1 MLLYGDVKS
10 TLTQASDGGCDPA
23 QVIERVNEAIPL
35 LMGKMYFVG
44 TVAEINIQ
52 TFVPEFSLPFGY
64 ERALSVIQCAA
75 GDFHQGWY
83 SIENSAAYI
92 DPAQWGDSVAIDLG
106 TRATERPLLGPAKII
121 VQSDYN
127 EDFGLT
133 LRLYGSLGGQ
143 PNNVYVESEGRMFPQ
158 NYEELPIGPENS
170 DRSTSLNFYDLVST
184 LRKPVTKGPVRIL
197 AQDQNSGRIYRII
210 TLQPNETDAQRR
222 WYKYPELQFT
232 KIVPRCVYPTDEG
245 FQIDTNFEQVPLCVG
260 DSIVLSGFCPT
271 VFNGLWT
278 VANVVGSS
286 FYVAAPIKA
295 GWVNPG
301 EAISAIG
308 CCTKLAC
315 MTVSAS
321 KEFVPIVDDNSE
333 VIIQNRLA
341 LRMTIRALWAWDTGD
356 VDGAQGFTTLVK
368 QAVDMLTEDLTRY
381 GSDPTNTLNRKAAYK
396 YEYDNF
402 APSTFGYVRARLA
415 LEIPNGL
422 RYGRSDLGRQLNE
435 ALELAIVSGKYGNT
449 TAERVFEVTD
459 CRKIVLDPDC
469 ESVLTATVSGV
480 QGVNGTGFGGGGE
493 VIIGDKYWRS
503 TTNMQPGRGMGYG
516 GQPYFA
522 LSTLG
527 GAGFL
532 KPTLVPCEEEEVDE
546 HGRCCKVFR
555 LEPCGNF
562 ARCCLTAVVKLRYIP
577 AKCLTDHLLITNYAA
592 LKFIVEGLIKK
603 ETGDFE
609 AYQKL
614 KNAGFAILDVEIRH
628 KKGGAQGKIR
638 RPGWA
643 LIRRTQGMR

>member
-35 LMGKMYFVG
+35 LMGKMFFVG

-64 ERALSVIQCAA
+64 ERALSVIQCGA
-75 GDFHQGWY
+75 GDFNQGWY
-83 SIENSAAYI
+83 SIENAAAYI

-106 TRATERPLLGPAKII
+106 MKATERALLGPAKII
-121 VQSDYN
+121 VQSDYS
-127 EDFGLT
+127 EDFGIE
-133 LRLYGSLGGQ
+133 LRLYGSLGGST
-143 PNNVYVESEGRMFPQ
+143 NYVYIEEEGRMRPQ
-158 NYEELPIGPENS
+158 GWEILPIGPDNTNK
-170 DRSTSLNFYDLVST
+170 STSANFYDLVT
-184 LRKPVTKGPVRIL
+184 GIRKPVTRGPVRIL
-197 AQDQNSGRIYRII
+197 AQDQNSGRLYRII

-222 WYKYPELQFT
+222 WYKYPELQVQ

-245 FQIDTNFEQVPLCVG
+245 FQVDTNFEQVPLCAG

-271 VFNGLWT
+271 QFNGLWT
-278 VANVVGSS
+278 VASVVGPS
-286 FYVAAPIKA
+286 FYVVAPIKA
-295 GWVNPG
+295 GWENPG
-301 EAISAIG
+301 EAISKIG

-321 KEFVPIVDDNSE
+321 KTFVPIVDDNSE

-341 LRMTIRALWAWDTGD
+341 LRMAVRAMWAWDTGD
-356 VDGAQGFTTLVK
+356 VDGPQGFTTLITEATK
-368 QAVDMLTEDLTRY
+368 MLTDDLARY
-381 GSDPTNTLNRKAAYK
+381 GADPTNTLNRKAAYRF
-396 YEYDNF
+396 EHDNY
-402 APSTFGYVRARLA
+402 APSTFGYIRARLA
-415 LEIPNGL
+415 LDMANGL
-422 RYGRSDLGRQLNE
+422 RYGRSDLGRLLNE
-435 ALELAIVSGKYGNT
+435 AQELSIVSGKYGNT
-449 TAERVFEVTD
+449 AVERVFEVTD

-469 ESVLTATVSGV
+469 ESVLSASLGGRSSSG
-480 QGVNGTGFGGGGE
+480 FSGGGE
-493 VIIGDKYWRS
+493 IIIGDKYWRS
-503 TTNMQPGRGMGYG
+503 TTNMSPGRGVGFG

-532 KPTLVPCEEEEVDE
+532 KPTLVPCEEEEKDE
-546 HGRCCKVFR
+546 QGRCCKVFR
-555 LEPCGNF
+555 LEPCGAF
-562 ARCCLTAVVKLRYIP
+562 SRCCITAVVKLRYLE
-577 AKCLTDHLLITNYAA
+577 AVCLKDHMLITNFAA
-592 LKFIVEGLIKK
+592 LKFIVEGLIKR
-603 ETGDFE
+603 EGGDFE

-614 KNAGFAILDVEIRH
+614 KNAGFALLDVEIRH

>member
-35 LMGKMYFVG
+35 LMGKMFFVG
-44 TVAEINIQ
+44 TVAEIKIQ

-64 ERALSVIQCAA
+64 ERALSVIQCES
-75 GDFHQGWY
+75 GDFNQGWY

-106 TRATERPLLGPAKII
+106 MKATERALLGPAKII

-127 EDFGLT
+127 EDFDLK
-133 LRLYGSLGGQ
+133 LRLYGSLGG
-143 PNNVYVESEGRMFPQ
+143 NTNSVYVESEGRFFPQ
-158 NYEELPIGPENS
+158 NYEELPIGPDNS
-170 DRSTSLNFYDLVST
+170 DKSTSVNFYDLVSA
-184 LRKPVTKGPVRIL
+184 LRKPVTKGPVRVL
-197 AQDQNSGRIYRII
+197 ALDQNSGRLYRLI

-222 WYKYPELQFT
+222 WYKYPELQLT

-245 FQIDTNFEQVPLCVG
+245 FQIDTNFEQVPLCAG

-271 VFNGLWT
+271 QFNGLWT
-278 VANVVGSS
+278 VANVVGTS
-286 FYVAAPIKA
+286 FYVVAPIKA
-295 GWVNPG
+295 NWTNPG
-301 EAISAIG
+301 EAISKIG

-321 KEFVPIVDDNSE
+321 KDFVPIVDDNSE

-356 VDGAQGFTTLVK
+356 VDGAQGFTTLLA
-368 QAVDMLTEDLTRY
+368 QAVAMLTEDLTRY
-381 GSDPTNTLNRKAAYK
+381 GADPTNTLNRKAAYRF
-396 YEYDNF
+396 EHDNY
-402 APSTFGYVRARLA
+402 APSTFGYIRARLA
-415 LEIPNGL
+415 LEIVNGL
-422 RYGRSDLGRQLNE
+422 RYGRSDLGRLLNE
-435 ALELAIVSGKYGNT
+435 AQELSIVSGKYGNT
-449 TAERVFEVTD
+449 AVERVFEVTD
-459 CRKIVLDPDC
+459 DRKIVLDPDC
-469 ESVLTATVSGV
+469 ESVLTASLNS
-480 QGVNGTGFGGGGE
+480 VNGRSFAGGGGE
-493 VIIGDKYWRS
+493 IIIGDKYWRS

-532 KPTLVPCEEEEVDE
+532 KPTLVPCEEEERDE
-546 HGRCCKVFR
+546 QGRCCKVFR
-555 LEPCGNF
+555 LEPCGHF
-562 ARCCLTAVVKLRYIP
+562 CGCCFTAVVKLRYLE
-577 AKCLTDHLLITNYAA
+577 AVCLKDHLLITNFAA
-592 LKFIVEGLIKK
+592 LKFIVEGLIKR
-603 ETGDFE
+603 EAGDFE
-609 AYQKL
+609 SYQKL
-614 KNAGFAILDVEIRH
+614 KNAGFALLDVEIRH
-628 KKGGAQGKIR
+628 KKGGAQGKVR